1 MIYDYVLSMQMINSI
16 DWLKEVLAR
25 TGFPQLAVSEQINNY
40 RGMFVMSIVM
50 QEGGCVTKSTAT
62 QLISM

>member
-50 QEGGCVTKSTAT
+50 QEGGARRNPRRHS
-62 QLISM
+62 

>member
-1 MIYDYVLSMQMINSI
+1 MIYDYVSSMQMINSI

-50 QEGGCVTKSTAT
+50 QEGGARRNPRRHS
-62 QLISM
+62 

>member
-1 MIYDYVLSMQMINSI
+1 MIYDYVLLMQMINSI

-50 QEGGCVTKSTAT
+50 QEGGARRNPRRHS
-62 QLISM
+62 

>member
-1 MIYDYVLSMQMINSI
+1 MIYDYVLLMQMINSI

-25 TGFPQLAVSEQINNY
+25 TGSPQPAVSEQINNY

-50 QEGGCVTKSTAT
+50 QEGGARRNPRRHS
-62 QLISM
+62 

>member
-25 TGFPQLAVSEQINNY
+25 TGFPQPAVSEQINNY
-40 RGMFVMSIVM
+40 IGMFVMSIV
-50 QEGGCVTKSTAT
+50 
-62 QLISM
+62 IN